1 MEIEGQCKNSGLN
14 LPKQNQI
21 SFQNHIELVYPFKLQ
36 SLVGMEDFSTMWS
49 SWILIQS
56 NHESIAKLHYN
67 KRYPCMSS
75 DYTRFWM
82 NSLVVVNK
90 DQWRS
95 SEFIGL
101 VNRD

>member
-56 NHESIAKLHYN
+56 NHEVLSQLQSFTTTKGILICQVITLDFEWIH
-67 KRYPCMSS
+67 
-75 DYTRFWM
+75 
-82 NSLVVVNK
+82 
-90 DQWRS
+90 
-95 SEFIGL
+95 
-101 VNRD
+101 